1 MKKRRSRDDLPIT
14 PLVDLAFTPLD
25 DGAEYPPPPTLTDFD
40 LRDPRAAEATKEVAG
55 CEVAEEE
62 IVALLLLRRALPSF
76 SVFFGA
82 ASSSSSE

>member
-1 MKKRRSRDDLPIT
+1 MKKRRSLDDLPIT

-25 DGAEYPPPPTLTDFD
+25 DGAEYPPPSTLTDFD

>member
-1 MKKRRSRDDLPIT
+1 LPLT
-14 PLVDLAFTPLD
+14 SLVDLAFTPLD
-25 DGAEYPPPPTLTDFD
+25 DGAEYPPPPTLTDVD
-40 LRDPRAAEATKEVAG
+40 LRDPRAEATKEVAG

-62 IVALLLLRRALPSF
+62 IAALLLLRLALPSF